1 MKRLADEEGSAL
13 VEMGISASLALMVLF
28 AIIEFSFAFYSYN
41 FIAEASKEAVRYASV
56 RGACTDPDSGS
67 VTNKLSDCANTSA
80 QLTTLVKGMGYPGIN
95 PDNITTVAVTWPNG
109 DSYPGHNVRVDITYK
124 FPLSVPFWKATDL
137 YLHSTAQMV
146 ISN

>member
-1 MKRLADEEGSAL
+1 MKRYADEEGATL
-13 VEMGISASLALMVLF
+13 VETGISAALVLMVLF
-28 AIIEFSFAFYSYN
+28 AIIEFSFAFYSYT

-67 VTNKLSDCANTSA
+67 VTNKLSDCAITSA
-80 QLTTLVKGMGYPGIN
+80 QLTTLVKGMKYPGIN
-95 PDNITTVAVTWPNG
+95 PDNITAVDVTWPNG
-109 DSYPGHNVRVDITYK
+109 DSYPGHNVRVDVTYK
-124 FPLSVPFWKATDL
+124 FPLSVPFWNGTDL